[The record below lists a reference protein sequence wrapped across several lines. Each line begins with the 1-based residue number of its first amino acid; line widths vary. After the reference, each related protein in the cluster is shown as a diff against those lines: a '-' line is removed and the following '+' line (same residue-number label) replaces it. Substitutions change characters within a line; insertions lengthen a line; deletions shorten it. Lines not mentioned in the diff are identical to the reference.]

1 MPYKGRFVV
10 EETADGNTW
19 NTIYTSST
27 DEDTV
32 THYLYSILT
41 NGSGQTVASSNGSTV
56 GIPRDVTN
64 VRCKL
69 YASGGTTTLMD
80 MQSVAVVIDVDNLT
94 QSQIVEILSND
105 GAWKGLYYK
114 NGQLYI
120 SFSAALGGELT
131 LGGEKNGN
139 GYLKIKDANNAA
151 KGLIDRSGYA
161 VFTSY
166 EENSKYMK
174 YTGVQFSSDGIFPVD
189 IKKFFDDEVDIEIE
203 NSENWGISW
212 NDNSLNVYATEVSAD
227 TGTFENLTVT
237 NPASFAKSPK
247 IEDMEYT
254 TSSNTI
260 CWDGRTG
267 YKQLMLKSSSSKRY
281 KDIGNNIS
289 EQEIEEWYNIEPT
302 WAKYKDG
309 YLVKGDEN
317 EGRYIP
323 MFIAEDVEEYFPE
336 ATRHANGLVEDWNE
350 RIMIPAMFAML
361 KNQKAQLDRQE
372 KLIKKLYETL
382 NIKED

>member
-94 QSQIVEILSND
+94 QEQIVSILTND
-105 GAWKGLYYK
+105 GAWKGLYYS
-114 NGQLYI
+114 NGRLYV
-120 SFSAALGGELT
+120 SLDALLGGTVT
-131 LGGEKNGN
+131 LGGKKNGN
-139 GYLKIKDANNAA
+139 GYLKIKDASNAV
-151 KGLIDRSGYA
+151 KGLIDRSGYT

-166 EENSKYMK
+166 EENSEYMK

-189 IKKFFDDEVDIEIE
+189 IKKFFGDEVDIEIE

-212 NDNSLNVYATEVSAD
+212 DDNSLTVHATEVSAD

-254 TSSNTI
+254 TSSNTV

-289 EQEIEEWYNIEPT
+289 EQEIEEWYNIEPIM
-302 WAKYKDG
+302 ARYKEG
-309 YLVKGDEN
+309 YLAKGDERADV
-317 EGRYIP
+317 EFP
-323 MFIAEDVEEYFPE
+323 MFIAEDVDEYFPLAVDHIDGKAE
-336 ATRHANGLVEDWNE
+336 NWNE
-350 RIMIPAMFAML
+350 RIMIPAMFAMIKSQKSEIDLL
-361 KNQKAQLDRQE
+361 KQELNEIKQLLR
-372 KLIKKLYETL
+372 
-382 NIKED
+382 KE